1 MCSAATISEG
11 KSISMPPNSSGMVMP
26 VRPSSADFR
35 STARAAPGCLL
46 ADGGKIGLDFV
57 GPELIDHAADRKML
71 LREIFWSEHLGGE
84 DIFKEKS

>member
-1 MCSAATISEG
+1 
-11 KSISMPPNSSGMVMP
+11 MP
-26 VRPSSADFR
+26 VRPSSRLFV
-35 STARAAPGCLL
+35 
-46 ADGGKIGLDFV
+46 ADGRKIGLDLV